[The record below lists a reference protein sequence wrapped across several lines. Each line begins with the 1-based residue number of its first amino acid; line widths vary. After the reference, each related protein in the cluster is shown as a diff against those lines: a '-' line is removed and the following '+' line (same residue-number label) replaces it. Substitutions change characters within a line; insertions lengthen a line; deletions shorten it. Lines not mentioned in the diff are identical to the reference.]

1 MIPTYNVAITGP
13 LVVYNVC
20 VYGQGGG
27 GGGGGNRSLSRVGEG
42 GNDHACNKLMYT
54 RLPQGCHQ
62 LAIFT
67 WMGVYVC
74 TCAHSTFPFYRYLNE
89 PETDKI

>member
-1 MIPTYNVAITGP
+1 MC
-13 LVVYNVC
+13 VC
-20 VYGQGGG
+20 MGGG
-27 GGGGGNRSLSRVGEG
+27 GGGGGIEACPGWGGGGGG

-89 PETDKI
+89 PETDRPLK